1 MPISYFFSEGQL
13 KNKMRQRVFVL
24 VIILAVFCI
33 AATFISCTREA
44 GSQVPFVEVQ
54 NTENESDVRLI
65 KALRS
70 YIPHVVKDKGTPG
83 LNIALARRG
92 KIIWE
97 AGFGFANLEKRTPMT
112 PRTVCHSGS
121 MGKAYTSTAI
131 MQLVEKGVLGI
142 DEPINTYIK
151 DFQITNPFGDREIT
165 VKDLLTHSAGLSTN
179 TAHPDFEPPK
189 SLGEHLK
196 FRYSQKNFQPY
207 SETLLPLWSAKVGKV
222 FQYSNLG
229 MATLGYLVEITN
241 PEDLSFSDYVQKYI
255 MNPLGMSSTQY
266 PPVQDAEHVR
276 PDIFERLST
285 GYARWGAV
293 DIPTPAM
300 YFADYPAGTVV
311 TIPGDHI
318 KLLLAYLNKGT
329 YNDYQLLK
337 PETVKLMLTPQID
350 AFGGRI
356 KLGLMWLLTNVDELD
371 FNFSHGGA
379 HMYGWNNDFK
389 AYPKLDFAVAVFTNH
404 WSLPVVDR
412 ENVLIADFI
421 ASWLKNEQKFSGTGE
436 SSSSWAWKTSY
447 VIGLLFTEQIKGMLG
462 VKSPLTEDMIE
473 AMVEGAKFRPDDYNS
488 ISGLDPDGFRTGAKD
503 MLDTEMTVKGI
514 NEFFRSDKIR
524 VTKEEL
530 KKIYHELG
538 GTSGSPYF
546 FILEQ
551 YLKEK

>member
-1 MPISYFFSEGQL
+1 MPLTSFSEYRL
-13 KNKMRQRVFVL
+13 KNKICQRILFL
-24 VIILAVFCI
+24 VVILNGFYVS
-33 AATFISCTREA
+33 TSFISCTQKA
-44 GSQVPFVEVQ
+44 GSQVPFVEVL
-54 NTENESDVRLI
+54 NTENEGDVRLI

-83 LNIALARRG
+83 LNIALARQG

-97 AGFGFANLEKRTPMT
+97 AGFGYANLEKMT
-112 PRTVCHSGS
+112 TMIPQTVCHSGS

-131 MQLVEKGVLGI
+131 MQLVEKGVLGL
-142 DEPINTYIK
+142 DESINDYLK
-151 DFQITNPFGDREIT
+151 DFKIVNPLGDREIT
-165 VKDLLTHSAGLSTN
+165 IKDLLTHSSGLSSN
-179 TAHPDFEPPK
+179 TAHPDFKPPK
-189 SLGEHLK
+189 PLGEHLK
-196 FRYSQKNFQPY
+196 FRYSQKNFQSY
-207 SETLLPLWSAKVGKV
+207 NETLIPLWSTKVGKV

-229 MATLGYLVEITN
+229 MATLGYLVEETN
-241 PEDLSFSDYVQKYI
+241 PEGLSFSEYVQQHI
-255 MNPLGMSSTQY
+255 MNPLGMSSSQY

-293 DIPTPAM
+293 DIPTPTM

-337 PETVKLMLTPQID
+337 PDTVELMLTPQID
-350 AFGGRI
+350 AFGGSV
-356 KLGLMWLLTNVDELD
+356 KLGLMWLLANVDQID
-371 FNFSHGGA
+371 YNFSHGGA

-421 ASWLKNEQKFSGTGE
+421 ASWLKNEQRFSGTGE
-436 SSSSWAWKTSY
+436 SFLSWVWKTSY

-462 VKSPLTEDMIE
+462 VKSPITEDMIE
-473 AMVEGAKFRPDDYNS
+473 AMAKGAKFRPDDYNS
-488 ISGLDPDGFRTGAKD
+488 ISGWDPDGFRAGVRD

-514 NEFFRSDKIR
+514 NKFLRSDKIR

-538 GTSGSPYF
+538 GGSGSPYF

-551 YLKEK
+551 YLREK